1 MSVLEV
7 RGLTA
12 AYGSNEVL
20 HGIDLDVP
28 SGSITAIL
36 GPSGSG
42 KTTLLRVIAG
52 FERARSGTVSIAGQ
66 IVESPRRHMPP
77 ERRRVGYVAQDGALF
92 PHLSVARNVAF
103 GLHRGTSRSKRV
115 AELLGLVG
123 LEAFA
128 GRYPHE
134 LSGGQQQ
141 RVALARAMASS
152 PPLVLLDEP
161 FAALDASL
169 RADVRRD
176 ITRILEE
183 TGTTTVLVTHDQ
195 DEALSMAGQVA
206 VLRAGLIAQ
215 AGAPAQIYQHPVDPE
230 LAQFLGEA
238 NLLPARVEPAGLSC
252 AMGLLTAAAPGS
264 VTELTGEAATVMIR
278 PEQLQVQANPAP
290 DAVAATITAVEYHGH
305 EALLSLAVTSDGAA
319 DSARLTLRARTAP
332 QPGFVPG
339 AEVYARVTGEVHT
352 WPAGT
357 PAAEGGVSP

>member
-1 MSVLEV
+1 VSVLEV

-12 AYGSNEVL
+12 AYGSNQVL

-52 FERARSGTVSIAGQ
+52 FERAQSGTVSIAEHV
-66 IVESPRRHMPP
+66 VESPRRHVPP

-103 GLHRGTSRSKRV
+103 GLNRGPARDERV
-115 AELLGLVG
+115 AELLALVG
-123 LEAFA
+123 LTSFA

-141 RVALARAMASS
+141 RVALARALANN

-169 RADVRRD
+169 RAEVRRD

-183 TGTTTVLVTHDQ
+183 ARTTTVLVTHDQ

-206 VLRAGLIAQ
+206 VLRAGRIAQ
-215 AGAPAQIYQHPVDPE
+215 AGAPDELYQRPSDPE

-238 NLLPARVEPAGLSC
+238 NLLPARVDSAGVTCALGVLS
-252 AMGLLTAAAPGS
+252 ANDMWDGKGADAIVL
-264 VTELTGEAATVMIR
+264 IR
-278 PEQLQVQANPAP
+278 PEQLMVQSDPAP
-290 DAVAATITAVEYHGH
+290 EMVPAAIVAVEYHGH
-305 EALLSLAVTSDGAA
+305 EALLSLVVTTDDAA
-319 DSARLTLRARTAP
+319 MKLRARARP
-332 QPGFVPG
+332 APGFVPG
-339 AEVYARVTGEVHT
+339 AEVFVRVTGAVHT
-352 WPAGT
+352 WPAVSTG
-357 PAAEGGVSP
+357 PVSP

>member
-1 MSVLEV
+1 V
-7 RGLTA
+7 
-12 AYGSNEVL
+12 NQVL

-66 IVESPRRHMPP
+66 VVESPRRHVPP

-103 GLHRGTSRSKRV
+103 GLHRGAGRDTRV
-115 AELLGLVG
+115 AELLALVG
-123 LEAFA
+123 LTAFA

-141 RVALARAMASS
+141 RVALARALAGS

-169 RADVRRD
+169 RSEVRRD

-215 AGAPAQIYQHPVDPE
+215 AGSPAQIYQQPADPE

-238 NLLPARVEPAGLSC
+238 NLLPAQAGSAGLKCALGTLSPAFEPAV
-252 AMGLLTAAAPGS
+252 PDES
-264 VTELTGEAATVMIR
+264 VMVLIR
-278 PEQLQVQANPAP
+278 PEQLQVQATAAP
-290 DAVAATITAVEYHGH
+290 DAVLATITAVEYHGH
-305 EALLSLAVTSDGAA
+305 EALLSLTVTKESAA
-319 DSARLTLRARTAP
+319 DHSPLTLRARTRP

-339 AEVYARVTGEVHT
+339 AEVFVCVAGAVHA
-352 WPAGT
+352 WPARG
-357 PAAEGGVSP
+357 PAGLVSS

>member
-12 AYGSNEVL
+12 AYGSTPVL
-20 HGIDLDVP
+20 HGLDLDVP

-52 FERARSGTVSIAGQ
+52 FERARTGTVSIAGQ
-66 IVESPRRHMPP
+66 VVESPSRHVPP

-103 GLHRGTSRSKRV
+103 GLNRASGRDARV
-115 AELLGLVG
+115 AELLSLVG
-123 LEAFA
+123 LGDLA

-141 RVALARAMASS
+141 RVALARALASS

-169 RADVRRD
+169 RSEVRRD
-176 ITRILEE
+176 IMRILEE
-183 TGTTTVLVTHDQ
+183 ARTTTVLVTHDQ
-195 DEALSMAGQVA
+195 DEALSMADQVA

-215 AGAPAQIYQHPVDPE
+215 AGPPDVIYQRPADPE

-238 NLLPARVEPAGLSC
+238 NLLPAGIEPSGLKC
-252 AMGLLTAAAPGS
+252 ALGLLQPALAVDHSGS
-264 VTELTGEAATVMIR
+264 SATVMIR
-278 PEQLQVQANPAP
+278 PEQLRVQPDPAP
-290 DAVAATITAVEYHGH
+290 GAVAATIVAVEYHGH
-305 EALLSLAVTSDGAA
+305 EALLSLAVTNDG
-319 DSARLTLRARTAP
+319 SAMNLRARTRP
-332 QPGFVPG
+332 QPGLAPG
-339 AEVYARVTGEVHT
+339 AAVFVSVAGEVHT
-352 WPAGT
+352 WPAE
-357 PAAEGGVSP
+357 ALSP

>member
-1 MSVLEV
+1 VSVLEV
-7 RGLTA
+7 RGLIA
-12 AYGSNEVL
+12 GYGVNEVL

-52 FERARSGTVSIAGQ
+52 FERARAGTVSIAEQ
-66 IVESPRRHMPP
+66 IVESPRRHVPP

-103 GLHRGTSRSKRV
+103 GLGRGAKRETRV
-115 AELLGLVG
+115 AELLALVG
-123 LEAFA
+123 LSDFA

-141 RVALARAMASS
+141 RVALARALASS

-183 TGTTTVLVTHDQ
+183 TRTTTVLVTHDQ

-215 AGAPAQIYQHPVDPE
+215 AGAPAEIYQHPSDPE

-238 NLLPARVEPAGLSC
+238 NLLPARVETDGFRCALGMLTPAS
-252 AMGLLTAAAPGS
+252 TAHADGAEGRA
-264 VTELTGEAATVMIR
+264 VTVLIR
-278 PEQLQVQANPAP
+278 PEQVTVQFDAAP
-290 DAVAATITAVEYHGH
+290 DLVAATIDAVEYHGH
-305 EALLSLAVTSDGAA
+305 EALLSLAVTTDGPAM
-319 DSARLTLRARTAP
+319 TLRARTRP
-332 QPGFVPG
+332 RPGLIPG
-339 AEVYARVTGEVHT
+339 AEVFVRVAGAVHT
-352 WPAGT
+352 WLLA
-357 PAAEGGVSP
+357 PAATSG

>member
-1 MSVLEV
+1 VSVLEV

-12 AYGSNEVL
+12 AYGSNQVL

-52 FERARSGTVSIAGQ
+52 FERARTGTVSIAGQ
-66 IVESPRRHMPP
+66 VVESPRRHVPP

-92 PHLSVARNVAF
+92 PHLSVAGNVAF
-103 GLHRGTSRSKRV
+103 GLHRGSSRDARV
-115 AELLGLVG
+115 AELLSLVG
-123 LEAFA
+123 LTEFA

-141 RVALARAMASS
+141 RVALARALATS

-169 RADVRRD
+169 RSEVRRD

-215 AGAPAQIYQHPVDPE
+215 AGAPAEIYRHPADPE

-238 NLLPARVEPAGLSC
+238 NLLPARVESAGLRC
-252 AMGLLTAAAPGS
+252 ALGLLISAERTSLDGS
-264 VTELTGEAATVMIR
+264 AESAMVMIR
-278 PEQLQVQANPAP
+278 PEQLQLQLDPAP
-290 DAVAATITAVEYHGH
+290 EAISATIVAVEYHGH
-305 EALLSLAVTSDGAA
+305 EALLSLAVTSEAA
-319 DSARLTLRARTAP
+319 ELQLRARAMP
-332 QPGFVPG
+332 QAGFVPG
-339 AEVYARVTGEVHT
+339 AAVFVRVAGAVHT
-352 WPAGT
+352 WPA
-357 PAAEGGVSP
+357 ADVSP

>member
-1 MSVLEV
+1 VSVLEV

-12 AYGSNEVL
+12 AYGSNQVL

-28 SGSITAIL
+28 SGSFTAIL

-52 FERARSGTVSIAGQ
+52 FERARSGSVSIAEQ
-66 IVESPRRHMPP
+66 VVESPRRHLPP

-92 PHLSVARNVAF
+92 PHLSVTRNVAF
-103 GLHRGTSRSKRV
+103 GLHRGPERRKRV
-115 AELLGLVG
+115 AELLALVG
-123 LEAFA
+123 LTAFA

-141 RVALARAMASS
+141 RVALARALASS

-169 RADVRRD
+169 RSEVRRD

-183 TGTTTVLVTHDQ
+183 AGTTTVLVTHDQ

-215 AGAPAQIYQHPVDPE
+215 AGAPAQIYQHPADPE

-238 NLLPARVEPAGLSC
+238 NLLPARVEPGGLKC
-252 AMGLLTAAAPGS
+252 ALGLLTSESPAGHS
-264 VTELTGEAATVMIR
+264 GESATVMIR
-278 PEQLQVQANPAP
+278 PEQLQVQADPASEG
-290 DAVAATITAVEYHGH
+290 VAATIVAVEYHGH
-305 EALLSLAVTSDGAA
+305 EALLSLAVTN
-319 DSARLTLRARTAP
+319 DSSALTLRARTR
-332 QPGFVPG
+332 PGPGLAPG
-339 AEVYARVTGEVHT
+339 AEVYVRVAGEVHA
-352 WPAGT
+352 WPA
-357 PAAEGGVSP
+357 ERVSS

>member
-12 AYGSNEVL
+12 AYGSTQVL

-28 SGSITAIL
+28 SGSMTAIL

-52 FERARSGTVSIAGQ
+52 FERAQSGTVSIAEQ
-66 IVESPRRHMPP
+66 VVESPKRHVPP

-103 GLHRGTSRSKRV
+103 GLNRGPGRDKRV
-115 AELLGLVG
+115 AELLALVG
-123 LEAFA
+123 LSDFA

-141 RVALARAMASS
+141 RVALARALAGR
-152 PPLVLLDEP
+152 PPLILLDEP

-176 ITRILEE
+176 ITRILDE
-183 TGTTTVLVTHDQ
+183 TRTTTVLVTHDQ

-215 AGAPAQIYQHPVDPE
+215 AGSPAQIYQHPCDPE

-238 NLLPARVEPAGLSC
+238 NLLAASVEGPALRCALGMLTPAS
-252 AMGLLTAAAPGS
+252 A
-264 VTELTGEAATVMIR
+264 VEAAEKSAMVLIR
-278 PEQLQVQANPAP
+278 PEQVLVQFDPAP
-290 DAVAATITAVEYHGH
+290 DMVAATIDAVEYHGH
-305 EALLSLAVTSDGAA
+305 EALLSLAVANGGAA
-319 DSARLTLRARTAP
+319 TTLLARARP
-332 QPGFVPG
+332 QPGFIPG
-339 AEVYARVTGEVHT
+339 AELFVRVAGAVHT
-352 WPAGT
+352 WPA
-357 PAAEGGVSP
+357 AAVSSGEPR

>member
-1 MSVLEV
+1 M

-12 AYGSNEVL
+12 AYGSTQVL

-52 FERARSGTVSIAGQ
+52 FERAQSGTVSIAGQ
-66 IVESPRRHMPP
+66 VVESPKRHVAP

-103 GLHRGTSRSKRV
+103 GLNRGPDRDKRV
-115 AELLGLVG
+115 AELLALVG
-123 LEAFA
+123 LSGFA

-141 RVALARAMASS
+141 RVALARALAAS

-161 FAALDASL
+161 FTALDASL

-183 TGTTTVLVTHDQ
+183 TRTTTVLVTHDQ

-215 AGAPAQIYQHPVDPE
+215 AGSPAQIYQHPSDPE

-238 NLLPARVEPAGLSC
+238 NLLAARVEPAGLRC
-252 AMGLLTAAAPGS
+252 ALGM
-264 VTELTGEAATVMIR
+264 VTPASSAVAGAQSATVLIR
-278 PEQLQVQANPAP
+278 PEQLMVQFDP
-290 DAVAATITAVEYHGH
+290 DPELVVASIEAVEYHGH
-305 EALLSLAVTSDGAA
+305 EALLSLAVANG
-319 DSARLTLRARTAP
+319 SAGLTLRARTRP
-332 QPGFVPG
+332 QPGLIPG
-339 AEVYARVTGEVHT
+339 AEVFVRVAGAVHT
-352 WPAGT
+352 WPAG
-357 PAAEGGVSP
+357 AARSG

>member
-12 AYGSNEVL
+12 AYGSNQVL

-52 FERARSGTVSIAGQ
+52 FERARSGTVSIAEQ
-66 IVESPRRHMPP
+66 VVESPRRHVPP

-103 GLHRGTSRSKRV
+103 GLHRGAARSERV
-115 AELLGLVG
+115 AELLALVG
-123 LEAFA
+123 LTAFA
-128 GRYPHE
+128 ARYPHE

-141 RVALARAMASS
+141 RVALARALASS

-169 RADVRRD
+169 RSEVRRD

-183 TGTTTVLVTHDQ
+183 MGTTTVLVTHDQ

-215 AGAPAQIYQHPVDPE
+215 AGAPSEIYQHPSDPE

-238 NLLPARVEPAGLSC
+238 NLLPARVEPPGLRC
-252 AMGLLTAAAPGS
+252 ALGVLAAAPPLDAHGA
-264 VTELTGEAATVMIR
+264 AATVMIR
-278 PEQLQVQANPAP
+278 PEQLQVQAEPAP
-290 DAVAATITAVEYHGH
+290 AAVAATIVAVEYHGH
-305 EALLSLAVTSDGAA
+305 EALLSLAVVH
-319 DSARLTLRARTAP
+319 DSSALTLRARARP
-332 QPGFVPG
+332 QSGFAPG
-339 AEVYARVTGEVHT
+339 AEVFVRVAGAVHS
-352 WPAGT
+352 WPAV
-357 PAAEGGVSP
+357 PVSP

>member
-12 AYGSNEVL
+12 AYGSNQVL

-52 FERARSGTVSIAGQ
+52 FERARSGTVSIAEQ
-66 IVESPRRHMPP
+66 IVESPRRHVPP

-103 GLHRGTSRSKRV
+103 GLHRGSGRNPRV
-115 AELLGLVG
+115 AELLALVG
-123 LEAFA
+123 LTAFA

-141 RVALARAMASS
+141 RVALARALASS

-169 RADVRRD
+169 RSEVRRD

-215 AGAPAQIYQHPVDPE
+215 AGVPAQIYQHPVDPE

-238 NLLPARVEPAGLSC
+238 NLLPARVESAGLTC
-252 AMGLLTAAAPGS
+252 ALGLLTAASDADHEGDS
-264 VTELTGEAATVMIR
+264 ATVMIR
-278 PEQLQVQANPAP
+278 PEQLQLQANRTA
-290 DAVAATITAVEYHGH
+290 DAVPATIMAVEYHGH
-305 EALLSLAVTSDGAA
+305 EALLTLSVTN
-319 DSARLTLRARTAP
+319 DSSALTLRARTPPAP
-332 QPGFVPG
+332 GMAPG
-339 AEVYARVTGEVHT
+339 AEVFVRVAGEVHC
-352 WPAGT
+352 WPARST
-357 PAAEGGVSP
+357 VAEGRVSP

>member
-1 MSVLEV
+1 VSVLEV

-12 AYGSNEVL
+12 SYGSNEVL

-52 FERARSGTVSIAGQ
+52 FERAQSGTVSIAEQ
-66 IVESPRRHMPP
+66 VVESPARHVPP

-103 GLHRGTSRSKRV
+103 GLGRGSSRDKRV
-115 AELLGLVG
+115 AELLALVG
-123 LEAFA
+123 LSDFS

-141 RVALARAMASS
+141 RVALARALAGS

-176 ITRILEE
+176 ITRILSE
-183 TGTTTVLVTHDQ
+183 TRTTTVLVTHDQ

-215 AGAPAQIYQHPVDPE
+215 AGSPAQIYRHPSDPE

-238 NLLPARVEPAGLSC
+238 NLLTARRETAGLRC
-252 AMGLLTAAAPGS
+252 ALGLLAAARPS
-264 VTELTGEAATVMIR
+264 DSGEMATVLIR
-278 PEQLQVQANPAP
+278 PEQLVVQFDPAP
-290 DAVAATITAVEYHGH
+290 EMVTASIEAVEYHGH
-305 EALLSLAVTSDGAA
+305 EALLSLVVNNDGGAMA
-319 DSARLTLRARTAP
+319 LRARAHP
-332 QPGFVPG
+332 QPGLIPG
-339 AEVYARVTGEVHT
+339 AEVFVRVAGPVHT

-357 PAAEGGVSP
+357 VNSADSERPVSS

>member
-12 AYGSNEVL
+12 AYGSNQVL
-20 HGIDLDVP
+20 HGIDLDVA

-52 FERARSGTVSIAGQ
+52 FERALTGTVSIAGQ
-66 IVESPRRHMPP
+66 IVESPRRHVPP

-103 GLHRGTSRSKRV
+103 GLHRGDARGDRV
-115 AELLGLVG
+115 AELLALVG
-123 LEAFA
+123 LTAFA

-141 RVALARAMASS
+141 RVALARALATS

-169 RADVRRD
+169 RSEVRRD
-176 ITRILEE
+176 IARILEE

-215 AGAPAQIYQHPVDPE
+215 AGSPAEIYQRPVDPE

-238 NLLPARVEPAGLSC
+238 NLLPARLEPAGVRC
-252 AMGLLTAAAPGS
+252 ALGLLTSTSPAVADDA
-264 VTELTGEAATVMIR
+264 AATVLIR
-278 PEQLQVQANPAP
+278 PEQLQVQANPDP
-290 DAVAATITAVEYHGH
+290 GAVAATITDVEYHGH
-305 EALLSLAVTSDGAA
+305 EALLSLAVTSDPSAA
-319 DSARLTLRARTAP
+319 SARLTLRARTRPRA
-332 QPGFVPG
+332 GFVPG
-339 AEVYARVTGEVHT
+339 AEVYARVAGQVHT
-352 WPAGT
+352 WPAG
-357 PAAEGGVSP
+357 

>member
-12 AYGSNEVL
+12 AYGSNQVL
-20 HGIDLDVP
+20 HGIDLDVA

-52 FERARSGTVSIAGQ
+52 FERALTGTVSIAGQ
-66 IVESPRRHMPP
+66 VVESPRRHVPP

-103 GLHRGTSRSKRV
+103 GLHRGDARGDRV
-115 AELLGLVG
+115 AELLALVG
-123 LEAFA
+123 LTAFA

-141 RVALARAMASS
+141 RVALARALATS

-169 RADVRRD
+169 RSEVRRD
-176 ITRILEE
+176 IARILEE

-215 AGAPAQIYQHPVDPE
+215 AGSPAEIYQHPVDPE

-238 NLLPARVEPAGLSC
+238 NLLPARIEPGGVTC
-252 AMGLLTAAAPGS
+252 ALGLLTSASP
-264 VTELTGEAATVMIR
+264 ELAEGVAATVLIR
-278 PEQLQVQANPAP
+278 PEQLQVQANPAS
-290 DAVAATITAVEYHGH
+290 DAFAVSITDVEYHGH
-305 EALLSLAVTSDGAA
+305 EALLSLTVANDTSAGS
-319 DSARLTLRARTAP
+319 SALTLRARTRP
-332 QPGFVPG
+332 QAGFVPG
-339 AEVYARVTGEVHT
+339 AEVYARVAGEVHT
-352 WPAGT
+352 WPAR
-357 PAAEGGVSP
+357 

>member
-12 AYGSNEVL
+12 AYGSNQVL

-52 FERARSGTVSIAGQ
+52 FERAASGTVSIAEQ
-66 IVESPRRHMPP
+66 VVESPSRHVPP

-103 GLHRGTSRSKRV
+103 GLGRGSGRDERV
-115 AELLGLVG
+115 AELLALVG
-123 LEAFA
+123 LSTFA

-141 RVALARAMASS
+141 RVALARALAGS

-176 ITRILEE
+176 ITRILDE
-183 TGTTTVLVTHDQ
+183 TRTTTVLVTHDQ
-195 DEALSMAGQVA
+195 DEALSMASQVA

-215 AGAPAQIYQHPVDPE
+215 AGSPAQIYQHPSDPE

-238 NLLPARVEPAGLSC
+238 NLLTARREPAGLRC
-252 AMGLLTAAAPGS
+252 ALGLLVAAAS
-264 VTELTGEAATVMIR
+264 NDSGERAMVLVR
-278 PEQLQVQANPAP
+278 PEQVVVQFEPA
-290 DAVAATITAVEYHGH
+290 AEMVAASIGAVEYHGH
-305 EALLSLAVTSDGAA
+305 EALLSLIVNSNGNGDSEAVP
-319 DSARLTLRARTAP
+319 LRARARP
-332 QPGFVPG
+332 RPGLIPG
-339 AEVYARVTGEVHT
+339 AEVFVSVAGPVHT
-352 WPAGT
+352 WPAR
-357 PAAEGGVSP
+357 P

>member
-1 MSVLEV
+1 M

-12 AYGSNEVL
+12 AYGSNQVL

-52 FERARSGTVSIAGQ
+52 FERAQSGTVSIAGQ
-66 IVESPRRHMPP
+66 IVESPTRHVPP

-103 GLHRGTSRSKRV
+103 GLGRGPRRDKRV
-115 AELLGLVG
+115 AELLALVG
-123 LEAFA
+123 LSAFA

-141 RVALARAMASS
+141 RVALARALAGS

-183 TGTTTVLVTHDQ
+183 TRTTTVLVTHDQ

-215 AGAPAQIYQHPVDPE
+215 AGSPAQIYQHPADPD

-238 NLLPARVEPAGLSC
+238 NLLAARREPTGLRC
-252 AMGLLTAAAPGS
+252 ALGLLAAASSSQPGDAGDTS
-264 VTELTGEAATVMIR
+264 TVLIR
-278 PEQLQVQANPAP
+278 PEQLVVQFDP
-290 DAVAATITAVEYHGH
+290 DPEMVAASIDAVEYHGH
-305 EALLSLAVTSDGAA
+305 EALLSLVVNSDGGAMA
-319 DSARLTLRARTAP
+319 LRARARP
-332 QPGFVPG
+332 RPGLIPG
-339 AEVYARVTGEVHT
+339 AEVFVCVAGPVHT
-352 WPAGT
+352 WPA
-357 PAAEGGVSP
+357 AAVSS

>member
-1 MSVLEV
+1 VSVLEV

-12 AYGSNEVL
+12 AYGSNQVL

-66 IVESPRRHMPP
+66 VVESPRRHVPP

-103 GLHRGTSRSKRV
+103 GLHRGAGRNKRV
-115 AELLGLVG
+115 AELLALVG
-123 LEAFA
+123 LTAFA

-141 RVALARAMASS
+141 RVALARALAGS

-169 RADVRRD
+169 RSEVRRD

-183 TGTTTVLVTHDQ
+183 TATTTVLVTHDQ

-206 VLRAGLIAQ
+206 VLRAGVIAQ
-215 AGAPAQIYQHPVDPE
+215 AGAPTELYQHPADPE

-238 NLLPARVEPAGLSC
+238 NLLPARIESTGLKS
-252 AMGLLTAAAPGS
+252 ALGLLTSASPAQLSGAS
-264 VTELTGEAATVMIR
+264 ATVLIR
-278 PEQLQVQANPAP
+278 PEQLQVQADPAP
-290 DAVAATITAVEYHGH
+290 EAVAATILAVEYHGH
-305 EALLSLAVTSDGAA
+305 EALLSLAVTNDI
-319 DSARLTLRARTAP
+319 SALTLRARARPT
-332 QPGFVPG
+332 PGLVPG
-339 AEVYARVTGEVHT
+339 AEVFVCVAGAVHT
-352 WPAGT
+352 WPAGL
-357 PAAEGGVSP
+357 VSS